1 MSTPTTSQSANLF
14 RNYNRMIAVAYVSLL
29 LALIV
34 FFGYLFQRK
43 LTEEIHFIEANLE
56 RHAQFFE
63 FVLRSAGDQ
72 LETLRISTATRG
84 DDGAERAGDPSPLSS
99 PPGYW
104 LGANDDGSGFN
115 LDALP
120 DRDSAGNLIGL
131 GPLEGRSETFYR
143 DLSIIL
149 RLNDEWS
156 SLIFNLPSAA
166 GAHVFSTQGI
176 QAQLPWQR
184 SEEIA
189 FDTQVVEQPVWQLGL
204 PESNPDRAKY
214 WAPVYFGGEA
224 LGLLAPIA
232 VPIYDEDRFIGV
244 LSIDLSV
251 DYLNRINSD
260 FTYPLGFTM
269 LVDDQQRVLT
279 HPLLYANPLAVEK
292 TPDLGPSLPESLRPL
307 QAALLNLPAERA
319 NEIEDYLVIRRPLL
333 NAPWSM
339 IYIVPMQ
346 ELRALLLGDIGGP
359 MVAMLIGLA
368 LLMGLTYLL
377 TSREFVGPAAKL
389 VRHIAAE
396 SNFEPADIPAV
407 PSSWRP
413 WFETITRAFN
423 ESMQLVSLRQELDIA
438 ARVQASILPQHWP
451 SDPRYTLWGRMRAAK
466 EIGGDFYDHFEIDD
480 GMRDIMVADVSG
492 KGIPAGL
499 FGTQSKTLLRAYAT
513 QRHDSIGEL
522 MASVNDTL
530 ADDNDACTFV
540 TLIYVRFKP
549 DSGELSYVNA
559 GHPPPLLVRADGQV
573 SELPL
578 THGVALGVMDGLDY
592 QTGAFNLSAGDT
604 LILFSDGVNEAMNQD
619 LEEFGTE
626 RLHALFRDQAPSS
639 PREAVD
645 RIFEA
650 VDAFADGYEQSDDI
664 TCVALQVGEPDRGE
678 PDTGEQ
684 DRATPVEASPVA
696 RGVDHPLDQAD
707 AG

>member
-1 MSTPTTSQSANLF
+1 MTTPTTRQSANLF
-14 RNYNRMIAVAYVSLL
+14 RNYNRMIAVAYLSLL

-43 LTEEIHFIEANLE
+43 LAEEIHFIEANVE

-72 LETLRISTATRG
+72 LETLRISAATRG
-84 DDGAERAGDPSPLSS
+84 NGGAAPAGDASPLKS
-99 PPGYW
+99 PPGLW
-104 LGANDDGSGFN
+104 LRPNDDGSGFN

-120 DRDSAGNLIGL
+120 DRDSAGNIL
-131 GPLEGRSETFYR
+131 GTGALEGRSETFYR
-143 DLSIIL
+143 DLAIIL
-149 RLNDEWS
+149 SLNDEWS
-156 SLIFNLPSAA
+156 SLLFNLPSAA
-166 GAHVFSTQGI
+166 GAHFFSTQGV
-176 QAQLPWQR
+176 QAQLPWR
-184 SEEIA
+184 RAEKIA
-189 FDTQVVEQPVWQLGL
+189 FVAQVVNQPVWQLGL
-204 PESNPDRAKY
+204 PAANPDRAKY

-224 LGLLAPIA
+224 LGLLAPVA

-279 HPLLYANPLAVEK
+279 HPVMYQNPLAVEQ
-292 TPDLGPSLPESLRPL
+292 TPDLAQSLPESLRPFQAEL
-307 QAALLNLPAERA
+307 LALPARQAA
-319 NEIEDYLVIRRPLL
+319 EIADYLVIRRPLL

-339 IYIVPMQ
+339 LYIVPMQ
-346 ELRALLLGDIGGP
+346 KLWALLLGDIGGP

-396 SNFEPADIPAV
+396 SNFEPTDIPAV

-413 WFETITRAFN
+413 WFESITRAFN

-438 ARVQASILPQHWP
+438 ARVQAAILPQHWP
-451 SDPRYTLWGRMRAAK
+451 SDPRYALWGRMRPAK
-466 EIGGDFYDHFEIDD
+466 EIGGDFYDHFEACEE
-480 GMRDIMVADVSG
+480 MRDIMVADVSD

-499 FGTQSKTLLRAYAT
+499 FGTQANTLLRAYAT
-513 QRHDSIGEL
+513 QRQDSIGEL
-522 MASVNDTL
+522 MAIVNDIL

-540 TLIYVRFKP
+540 TLIYIRFNP
-549 DSGELSYVNA
+549 ASGELTYVNA
-559 GHPPPLLVRADGQV
+559 GHPSPLLVRADGEV
-573 SELPL
+573 SELPP
-578 THGVALGVMDGLDY
+578 TKGVVLGVMEEIDY
-592 QTGAFNLSAGDT
+592 QTGSFKLTAGDT
-604 LILFSDGVNEAMNQD
+604 LILFSDGVNEAMNQSQQ
-619 LEEFGTE
+619 EFGTE
-626 RLHALFRDQAPSS
+626 RLHALFSGQPPNS

-645 RIFEA
+645 RIFDA
-650 VDAFADGYEQSDDI
+650 VDAFADDQEQSDDI
-664 TCVALQVGEPDRGE
+664 TCVALQF
-678 PDTGEQ
+678 GEQ
-684 DRATPVEASPVA
+684 DRTTTVDASPV
-696 RGVDHPLDQAD
+696 DQAD